1 MWVEGAG
8 VDDFVY
14 DDFQEGSEDCG
25 EPGRLGCRCFGW
37 MDGYGSIMI
46 VHVDVKRLILRF
58 SNRTFWDRFV
68 TQSSRCI
75 NGTPG
80 IDFR

>member
-46 VHVDVKRLILRF
+46 VHVDVKRLILLRF
-58 SNRTFWDRFV
+58 SNFFSKSNV
-68 TQSSRCI
+68 LGIVSSL
-75 NGTPG
+75 NPL
-80 IDFR
+80 DA